1 MLRFITITMLAAVM
15 ATSAYAKTSKHHS
28 KHHSSV
34 VHSTPRTINTV
45 STLAYDMN
53 ADVTLQGN
61 GISVVRP
68 MASLTKLMTAMVA
81 LDYNRSLTDH
91 ISSRTREDLFKA
103 LLVRSNNEVAEL
115 FSRNY
120 PGGRP
125 AFIAAMNA
133 KARSLGMLNTNFDD
147 PSGRIV
153 TNVSTA
159 EDVGRMLMAA
169 SQYPEIRRIST
180 YKHLEST
187 HVIKQRK
194 KTRVVHD
201 VQNNT
206 NVMVLQAFPDVIV
219 SKTGF
224 TNPAGYCVG
233 VVVEQG
239 DRKYLVVVMGA
250 RNKFDRFD
258 HVREI
263 MHNNI
268 MTNGHQ
274 RQHAQQFTKL
284 AVIDE

>member
-1 MLRFITITMLAAVM
+1 MLALIM
-15 ATSAYAKTSKHHS
+15 ISPAYAKKSKHHS
-28 KHHSSV
+28 KHHSTA
-34 VHSTPRTINTV
+34 VHSAPRTIHSV

-53 ADVTLQGN
+53 AGVTIQGRGV
-61 GISVVRP
+61 GIVRP
-68 MASLTKLMTAMVA
+68 MASLTKLMTAMVS
-81 LDYNRSLTDH
+81 LDHDRSL
-91 ISSRTREDLFKA
+91 SSRIAGQSREELFKA

-115 FSRNY
+115 LSRNY

-125 AFIAAMNA
+125 AFISAMNV
-133 KARSLGMLNTNFDD
+133 KAHELGMLNTHFDD

-180 YKHLEST
+180 YKHLERT
-187 HVIKQRK
+187 HTIKRRH
-194 KTRVVHD
+194 KTQVVHNI
-201 VQNNT
+201 QNNT

-239 DRKYLVVVMGA
+239 TNRYLVVVMGA

-258 HVREI
+258 HVRDI

>member
-1 MLRFITITMLAAVM
+1 M
-15 ATSAYAKTSKHHS
+15 ATSTYAKPSKHHS

-34 VHSTPRTINTV
+34 VHSAPRTISTV

-61 GISVVRP
+61 GIAIVRP
-68 MASLTKLMTAMVA
+68 LASLTKLMTAMVA
-81 LDYNRSLTDH
+81 LDHNRSLTDR
-91 ISSRTREDLFKA
+91 IGSRTREDLFKS

-120 PGGRP
+120 PGGRS
-125 AFIAAMNA
+125 AFISAMNS
-133 KARSLGMLNTNFDD
+133 KAQNLGMFNTHFDD

-159 EDVGRMLMAA
+159 EDVGRMLVAA

-180 YKHLEST
+180 YKHLEQT
-187 HVIKQRK
+187 QVIHRK
-194 KTRVVHD
+194 KKTLIVHN

-233 VVVEQG
+233 VVVEQNEH
-239 DRKYLVVVMGA
+239 RYLVVVMGA

-263 MHNNI
+263 MHNTI
-268 MTNGHQ
+268 MTNGSQ
-274 RQHAQQFTKL
+274 SQFDQQL
-284 AVIDE
+284 ASIK

>member
-1 MLRFITITMLAAVM
+1 MLTAIM
-15 ATSAYAKTSKHHS
+15 ATSAYAKPSKHHS

-34 VHSTPRTINTV
+34 VNSAPRTISTV

-61 GISVVRP
+61 GIAIVRP
-68 MASLTKLMTAMVA
+68 MASLTKLMTAMIA
-81 LDYNRSLTDH
+81 LDHNRSLTDR
-91 ISSRTREDLFKA
+91 IGSRTREDLFKS

-115 FSRNY
+115 LSNNY
-120 PGGRP
+120 PGGRS
-125 AFIAAMNA
+125 AFIAAMNS
-133 KARSLGMLNTNFDD
+133 KAQELGMYNTHFDD

-180 YKHLEST
+180 YKHLESI
-187 HVIKQRK
+187 HVVKQRK

-239 DRKYLVVVMGA
+239 ANRYLVVVMGA

-258 HVREI
+258 HVKEI

-268 MTNGHQ
+268 INFRNRGSNDQ
-274 RQHAQQFTKL
+274 QVAVAQ
-284 AVIDE
+284 

>member
-1 MLRFITITMLAAVM
+1 MAIIIAAP
-15 ATSAYAKTSKHHS
+15 AHAKRSHHHS
-28 KHHSSV
+28 KRHSPQ
-34 VHSTPRTINTV
+34 VHSAPRTINTV
-45 STLAYDMN
+45 STLAYDMT
-53 ADVTLQGN
+53 AGVTLQGN
-61 GISVVRP
+61 GIAVVRP

-81 LDYNRSLTDH
+81 LDHDKSLSH
-91 ISSRTREDLFKA
+91 YIGSQTREDLFKA

-120 PGGRP
+120 PGGRS

-133 KARSLGMLNTNFDD
+133 KAQELGMYNTHFDD

-180 YKHLEST
+180 YKHLERVHVVKRHKKT
-187 HVIKQRK
+187 HVI
-194 KTRVVHD
+194 HD

-206 NVMVLQAFPDVIV
+206 NVMVLQAFPDVVV

-233 VVVEQG
+233 VVIEQG
-239 DRKYLVVVMGA
+239 DKKYLVVVMGA
-250 RNKFDRFD
+250 RNKLDRFD
-258 HVREI
+258 HVRAI
-263 MHNNI
+263 MHNNV
-268 MTNGHQ
+268 MTNEY
-274 RQHAQQFTKL
+274 QHSNAKQQV
-284 AVIDE
+284 ASAE

>member
-1 MLRFITITMLAAVM
+1 MLAVAM
-15 ATSAYAKTSKHHS
+15 ASPAYAKKSHHHS
-28 KHHSSV
+28 KRHSAV
-34 VHSTPRTINTV
+34 VHSSPRTINSV

-53 ADVTLQGN
+53 AGITLQGN
-61 GISVVRP
+61 GVAVVRP

-81 LDYNRSLTDH
+81 LDHDRSLTDR
-91 ISSRTREDLFKA
+91 IGARTREDLFKA
-103 LLVRSNNEVAEL
+103 LLVRSNNDVAEL
-115 FSRNY
+115 FSKNY
-120 PGGRP
+120 PGGRS
-125 AFIAAMNA
+125 AFIAAMNS
-133 KARSLGMLNTNFDD
+133 KAQELGMYNTHFDD

-187 HVIKQRK
+187 HVVKQRK

-239 DRKYLVVVMGA
+239 ANRYLVVVMGA

-258 HVREI
+258 HVKEI

-268 MTNGHQ
+268 INFRNRGSND
-274 RQHAQQFTKL
+274 QQV
-284 AVIDE
+284 AVAE

>member
-91 ISSRTREDLFKA
+91 IGSRTREDLFKA

-206 NVMVLQAFPDVIV
+206 NVMVLEAFPDVIV

-274 RQHAQQFTKL
+274 RQYARQQL
-284 AVIDE
+284 ASFE

>member
-1 MLRFITITMLAAVM
+1 MLAVIM
-15 ATSAYAKTSKHHS
+15 ASPAHAKKSHHHS
-28 KHHSSV
+28 KHHSSS
-34 VHSTPRTINTV
+34 VHSAPRTINTV

-53 ADVTLQGN
+53 AGITLQGN
-61 GISVVRP
+61 GVAIVRP

-81 LDYNRSLTDH
+81 LDHDRSLSNR
-91 ISSRTREDLFKA
+91 IGSQSREDLFKA

-120 PGGRP
+120 PGGRD
-125 AFIAAMNA
+125 AFIRAMNA
-133 KARSLGMLNTNFDD
+133 KASDLGMYNTHFDD
-147 PSGRIV
+147 PSGRII

-159 EDVGRMLMAA
+159 EDVGRMLVAA

-180 YKHLEST
+180 YKHLERV
-187 HVIKQRK
+187 HVVKHRK
-194 KTRVVHD
+194 KTTVVHD

-239 DRKYLVVVMGA
+239 DHRYLVVVMGA

-258 HVREI
+258 HVRDI
-263 MHNNI
+263 MHNKI
-268 MTNGHQ
+268 MNSNPSIMYE
-274 RQHAQQFTKL
+274 RQIA
-284 AVIDE
+284 IN